1 MNRTRRAGERSLKL
15 IDLTQAAPSSAGY
28 DGPVTAL
35 CRFLVCDG
43 SGTLDD
49 TSFENGL
56 CALVP
61 AGSGYRL
68 RPAVSDTSMLEL
80 SFSQE
85 FLPPGLISSLA
96 DGTLCL
102 LSPAPE
108 YLEYVRSF
116 CRMLPLRSGAASRTA
131 AEAGL
136 TALLSWYSLF
146 LSKLQTGVVTH
157 AQVLADQ
164 ARDIIRTEYM
174 NDLSLQSVAARLF
187 VNPCY
192 LSTIF
197 HQSTGTTFRAY
208 LRDVRLEHTCH
219 LLVETNHMIT
229 DIAMQTGFS
238 STAYLISSFR
248 KAYGI
253 TPNAYRVRQNQQ

>member
-1 MNRTRRAGERSLKL
+1 MKL
-15 IDLTQAAPSSAGY
+15 IDLTQLAPSSTGY
-28 DGPVTAL
+28 DGPVSAL
-35 CRFLVCDG
+35 CRFLICGG
-43 SGTLDD
+43 SGTLDG
-49 TSFENGL
+49 TSYENGL

-61 AGSGYRL
+61 GDSGYRL
-68 RPAVSDTSMLEL
+68 CPAVPDTSVLEL
-80 SFSQE
+80 SFSPE
-85 FLPPGLISSLA
+85 FLPPGLISALV

-102 LSPAPE
+102 SDPAPE
-108 YLEYVRSF
+108 YLEYVQSF
-116 CRMLPLRSGAASRTA
+116 CRMLPLRSSAASRAA

-146 LSKLQTGVVTH
+146 LSKLQTSVETH

-164 ARDIIRTEYM
+164 VQDIIRTEYM
-174 NDLSLQSVAARLF
+174 NDLTLQSVAARLF

-197 HQSTGTTFRAY
+197 HQTSGTTFRAY
-208 LRDVRLEHTCH
+208 LRDVRLEHTCR

-248 KAYGI
+248 KAYGM
-253 TPNAYRVRQNQQ
+253 TPNAYRVRQSQQ

>member
-1 MNRTRRAGERSLKL
+1 MKL
-15 IDLTQAAPSSAGY
+15 IDLTQPIPSSAGY
-28 DGPVTAL
+28 YGPVSAL
-35 CRFLVCDG
+35 CRFLVCGG
-43 SGTLDD
+43 SGTLDGA
-49 TSFENGL
+49 SYENGL

-61 AGSGYRL
+61 GDSGYRL
-68 RPAVSDTSMLEL
+68 CPVVPDTSVLEL
-80 SFSQE
+80 SFSPE
-85 FLPPGLISSLA
+85 FLPPGLTSALA

-102 LSPAPE
+102 SDPAPE

-116 CRMLPLRSGAASRTA
+116 CRMLPLRSNAVSRAA

-146 LSKLQTGVVTH
+146 LSKLQTSVVTH

-164 ARDIIRTEYM
+164 VQDIIRTEYM
-174 NDLSLQSVAARLF
+174 NDLTLRSVAARLF

-197 HQSTGTTFRAY
+197 HQTSGTTFRAY
-208 LRDVRLEHTCH
+208 LRDVRLEHTCR

-248 KAYGI
+248 KAYGM
-253 TPNAYRVRQNQQ
+253 TPNAYRVRQSRQ

>member
-1 MNRTRRAGERSLKL
+1 MKL
-15 IDLTQAAPSSAGY
+15 IDLTQLVPSSTGY
-28 DGPVTAL
+28 DGPVNAL
-35 CRFLVCDG
+35 CRFLICGG
-43 SGTLDD
+43 SGTLDG
-49 TSFENGL
+49 TSYENGL

-61 AGSGYRL
+61 EDSGYRL
-68 RPAVSDTSMLEL
+68 CPAVPDTSVLEL
-80 SFSQE
+80 SFSPE
-85 FLPPGLISSLA
+85 FLPPGLISALA

-102 LSPAPE
+102 SDPAPE

-116 CRMLPLRSGAASRTA
+116 CRMLPLRSSAASRAA

-146 LSKLQTGVVTH
+146 LSKLQTSVVTH
-157 AQVLADQ
+157 AQVLADRVQ
-164 ARDIIRTEYM
+164 DIIRTEYM
-174 NDLSLQSVAARLF
+174 NDLTLQSVAARLF

-197 HQSTGTTFRAY
+197 HQTSGTTFRAY
-208 LRDVRLEHTCH
+208 LRDVRLEHTCR

-248 KAYGI
+248 KAYGM
-253 TPNAYRVRQNQQ
+253 TPNAYRVRQSQQ